1 MSSFI
6 VTGTDTG
13 IGKTVFS
20 SALAGALGA
29 HYWKPV
35 QSGLE
40 EDSDSQTV
48 RRLSGLPAHKILPE
62 VYRLQAP
69 LSPHRAAELEDIEIR
84 RDAFEM
90 PNADPLVIEGA
101 GGLMVPLRRDW
112 LIIDL
117 FADLQL
123 PVILCART
131 ALGTINHSLLSIEA
145 LRLRDI
151 PIVGIAFIGEA
162 NADSENT
169 ICAMGGVR
177 RLGRLPRLEKLE
189 RETLARAFHDNFDMA
204 EFA

>member
-1 MSSFI
+1 MKSNLARKTDPLFS
-6 VTGTDTG
+6 VTAQDCEWSYTRGTG
-13 IGKTVFS
+13 AGGQKRNKTS
-20 SALAGALGA
+20 SAVHCTHRASGA
-29 HYWKPV
+29 HGY
-35 QSGLE
+35 SE
-40 EDSDSQTV
+40 SSRSQ
-48 RRLSGLPAHKILPE
+48 L
-62 VYRLQAP
+62 
-69 LSPHRAAELEDIEIR
+69 DNR

-131 ALGTINHSLLSIEA
+131 SLGTINHSLLSIEA